1 VLTRVP
7 GPPFGVVATVD
18 GRFDFVSLGS
28 ALSVRENLKHGA
40 PPEIARVRLQSGV
53 AVGETLTRD
62 GRYLLVADG
71 MGGADVINVH
81 AAERGTGNAVVGV
94 LGGQRGGRGFGGGGA
109 IEVTT
114 SADGRFAFVSLE
126 GSGDV
131 AVFNPS
137 HALTS
142 GFGRADF
149 VGMIPVG
156 VAPVGMALSP
166 DGRWLYVTSEN
177 ATHSS
182 LGPLSGDHGTLSVIN
197 VPKAEISPAASLVAS
212 VDAGCEPV
220 RVITSADGSIVWVTA
235 RASNAL
241 LAFSAAKL
249 VSAPAHALITGVRVG
264 EAPVGL
270 ALVKNGSR
278 IVVADSNRP

>member
-1 VLTRVP
+1 
-7 GPPFGVVATVD
+7 
-18 GRFDFVSLGS
+18 
-28 ALSVRENLKHGA
+28 
-40 PPEIARVRLQSGV
+40 
-53 AVGETLTRD
+53 
-62 GRYLLVADG
+62 
-71 MGGADVINVH
+71 
-81 AAERGTGNAVVGV
+81 
-94 LGGQRGGRGFGGGGA
+94 
-109 IEVTT
+109 
-114 SADGRFAFVSLE
+114 
-126 GSGDV
+126 
-131 AVFNPS
+131 
-137 HALTS
+137 LTS

-156 VAPVGMALSP
+156 MAPVGMALSP

-177 ATHSS
+177 AAHSS

-197 VPKAEISPAASLVAS
+197 VPKAEINPAASLVAS

-220 RVITSADGSIVWVTA
+220 RVIPSADGSIVWVTA
-235 RASNAL
+235 RASDAL

-278 IVVADSNRP
+278 IVVADSNRFNAPSATASLAVVNVQAALAGRPALLGYVRTGLFPREMAAVPGGRVLFVTDFASGQLESVELASLP